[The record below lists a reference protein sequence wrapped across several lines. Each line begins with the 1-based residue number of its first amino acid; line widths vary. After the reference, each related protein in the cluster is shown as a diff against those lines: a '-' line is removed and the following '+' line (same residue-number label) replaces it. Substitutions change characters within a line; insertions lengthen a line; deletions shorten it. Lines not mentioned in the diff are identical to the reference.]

1 MRCYYIYDV
10 LLFIVSCA
18 IMEKNGGELHTAHS
32 CFWDKD
38 MDTSCTVRWE
48 NKFMLCVVS
57 IFCLAI

>member
-1 MRCYYIYDV
+1 
-10 LLFIVSCA
+10 
-18 IMEKNGGELHTAHS
+18 MEKNGGELHTAHS